1 MSTIPTT
8 AKRARPPRSAWL
20 ALVCLV
26 LFLLLAWVVA
36 SQGAVGFDESLIR
49 LVQDSP
55 VPTGVWQL
63 FTDLGGPILAVIGTA
78 LVILLV
84 VLRRIREAVVFA
96 LAIIGASLWTTF
108 VKVAIARPRP
118 PGITLTEFSGYSFPS
133 GHTLNSTVTY
143 GLIALVAWR
152 TGWPRWMRVA
162 IVIGLSVLV
171 VLIGCSRIALGV
183 HYPSDVLG
191 GWLAGIGIVAAAAA
205 LTPPG
210 RISHIEG

>member
-1 MSTIPTT
+1 
-8 AKRARPPRSAWL
+8 
-20 ALVCLV
+20 
-26 LFLLLAWVVA
+26 
-36 SQGAVGFDESLIR
+36 
-49 LVQDSP
+49 
-55 VPTGVWQL
+55 VWQL

>member
-8 AKRARPPRSAWL
+8 AKRAWPPRSAWV

>member
-1 MSTIPTT
+1 
-8 AKRARPPRSAWL
+8 
-20 ALVCLV
+20 